1 MSSSTRRD
9 LAIVLVVCALAFGW
23 RLGRLGLID
32 PDEPFYAQTA
42 VEMLARHDLVTPRIF
57 DHPQFEKPALFYWLA
72 CASFAAFGR
81 TEAAARLPGA
91 TAAALLVL
99 LTWGFG
105 RRIFGARAGRLAALV
120 LASGAT
126 FTVSARIMLT
136 DMVFALFLCASC
148 FAFWRAV
155 EAQGARARA
164 GRWIVLAAVAS
175 ALAVLTKGPLGIL
188 VPGLAVLAWR
198 ILSRRPFPAGAG
210 VWGLAAAVWVVV
222 AVPWYAVMIQR
233 HGLEYARAFFV
244 HENFE
249 RLVRAEHPANNRLD
263 YYPGVLILG
272 SWPWIPALAVTLMR
286 ARRRIAPAAPAGA
299 PRAAASGSGSAALYL
314 AGWFASSFLF
324 FSIAQSKLPTYILFL
339 FVPLALLAGRALDA
353 LLRDGFASRAERN
366 AALALAALQALAPP
380 AALLLP
386 AARPFAAPML
396 AAGAF
401 LLVALALLARGPSPA
416 WVGATVAA
424 TLALLVGATGPA
436 ADAIEAQTSVRPSV
450 LALQHVAGPEVP
462 VLTSAFLARG
472 LHYYTGRAAIV
483 LSNRDQPFF
492 TPHPLPLVRGPLGLA
507 EFVRAHGATL
517 CVMRAKEWRDI
528 ERAAPRPIPGTQIPI
543 GDKVLVRVGPEAIPA
558 LE

>member
-72 CASFAAFGR
+72 CASFAAGGR

-91 TAAALLVL
+91 AAATVLVL
-99 LTWGFG
+99 LTWGLG
-105 RRIFGARAGRLAALV
+105 RRIFGARAGLLAALV
-120 LASGAT
+120 LASGAAFAVT
-126 FTVSARIMLT
+126 ARIMLT

-155 EAQGARARA
+155 EAQEVRAPS
-164 GRWIVLAAVAS
+164 GRWIVLAAVVS

-198 ILSRRPFPAGAG
+198 IFSRRPFPAGAG
-210 VWGLAAAVWVVV
+210 VVGLAAALWVAI
-222 AVPWYAVMIQR
+222 AVPWYALMIQL
-233 HGLEYARAFFV
+233 HGMEYARAFFV

-263 YYPGVLILG
+263 YYPAVLILG

-286 ARRRIAPAAPAGA
+286 ARRLIGA
-299 PRAAASGSGSAALYL
+299 PTGAPTGAPSDAGSAALYL

-324 FSIAQSKLPTYILFL
+324 FSIAQSKLPTYVLFL
-339 FVPLALLAGRALDA
+339 FVPLALLTGRALDA
-353 LLRDGFASRAERN
+353 LLRDGFGSRVERIT
-366 AALALAALQALAPP
+366 ALALAALQALAPL
-380 AALLLP
+380 AALALP
-386 AARPFAAPML
+386 AARPFALPML

-401 LLVALALLARGPSPA
+401 LLGALALLVRGPSPA
-416 WVGATVAA
+416 WVGATAVA

-436 ADAIEAQTSVRPSV
+436 ADAIEARTSVRPAA

-483 LSNRDQPFF
+483 LSNREQPFF
-492 TPHPLPLVRGPLGLA
+492 TPHPLPLVRGARGLA

-517 CVMRAKEWRDI
+517 CVMRGEEWHDI
-528 ERAAPRPIPGTQIPI
+528 ERAARRPIPDLQIPI